1 MAVDILSDYVIAKFN
16 PDLRWVFIGEEE
28 KAFGDIK
35 SHLPENI
42 LKYCDFVVRLS
53 EFCNARSEAELSV
66 KKAAADAMMFNL
78 IILGEVKEPYLARL
92 YKLFFHL
99 KNVGFARVILIGTG
113 NKHIEQYCGELNVFY
128 TVLSKK
134 SNECKKNEKN

>member
-1 MAVDILSDYVIAKFN
+1 MVVDNLSNYVIEKFN
-16 PDLRWVFIGEEE
+16 SDLRWVFIGEEE

-42 LKYCDFVVRLS
+42 LKCCDFVARLS
-53 EFCNARSEAELSV
+53 EFCHARSEAELSV

-78 IILGEVKEPYLARL
+78 IILGEVKESYLARL

-99 KNVGFARVILIGTG
+99 KNLGFARVILIGTG
-113 NKHIEQYCGELNVFY
+113 NKHIEQYCKELNVYF
-128 TVLSKK
+128 TVLPEDSI
-134 SNECKKNEKN
+134 EFI